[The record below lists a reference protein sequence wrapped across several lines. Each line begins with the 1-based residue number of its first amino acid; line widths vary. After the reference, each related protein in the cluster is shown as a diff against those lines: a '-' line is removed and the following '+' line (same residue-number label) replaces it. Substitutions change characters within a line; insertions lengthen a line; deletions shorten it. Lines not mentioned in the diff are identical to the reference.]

1 MDKNIKK
8 LLALLFIFSYGIFNS
23 AAYYFETPKSFSL
36 SEKNCY
42 YPFSLP
48 SGQSSESVVFWEE
61 ADEKK
66 SQVSLYTRNSRDG
79 YNWTEKKLLAEGI
92 TFYETPHLFYSC
104 TSSKKKQLCA
114 VLKNENEIEIYTSE
128 DSFNTTKVSS
138 IKDTTL
144 TLAAPR
150 LYTLSNGNF
159 ILFVSSSSTANS
171 SAGFIIKYSLSKDGL
186 KWSPLKELNAASS
199 IAGTGNPIV
208 PVLAAGKKSDLLV
221 FMVQYH
227 RENLISL
234 QLYACTSKDGASSW
248 SQPVLITGSS
258 SFENGREDFYNFSN
272 QAPSLAYDGS
282 SFILAWERSA
292 SGYTNSDIYTMLLS
306 ENGTVIPSSSEK
318 LSTTGFCSKPVVFN
332 FDGTA
337 NIIWFTNQNE
347 NKKVFLSQKHGN
359 LWNEA
364 EIISESNSTAAY
376 PVISDAEKN
385 LAFIWE
391 KFHLKTKASSIE
403 ILTWDHS
410 VNPPML
416 KASDFKDGQRSSKK
430 TVSFKIT
437 HAADPSGIKGCSWI
451 VTQNP
456 SEEPPAVINADP
468 SSTDITAELNRDGL
482 WFIKVRECDY
492 AGNWSASS
500 RLTYTLDT
508 VPPGAVSIIP
518 PEETEEGL
526 LPSNTF
532 SIQWDSPR
540 DEDVS
545 GYIWTI
551 KKIDDIPQLLI
562 DNKFHRSRAGTE
574 QKKQMVSELLD
585 KNEELIEEKIILSGK
600 INSSKN
606 SAGISNLRNGL
617 YVFAVTAVDS
627 SGNISEASDQIYF
640 ILNKYNPF
648 TAITELKTST
658 DEFGD
663 TAVEISGTGFTYDGT
678 IKEIYIDE
686 DGRYPYDYTLK
697 LDRKDYKVLS
707 NYKITEIE
715 LSNIKSGTYQVGLFH
730 TDRGL
735 YFSGDKTI
743 FIKENGT
750 IKNKIAHVFKPLWK
764 AAARLNEEGINIVK
778 LLAAGLSVLAAVW
791 FAVCLAGLISSLKE
805 SIKIKEEV
813 HALIEGD
820 IMPEEKKSKAILFSH
835 KGKSLKSKLIL
846 NTTLLIAIMDIL
858 IFITIGVYIIHSQK
872 RILSQ
877 SLSQRVN
884 VMLDS
889 LSRGAKIYLPLARKD
904 DQMSIA
910 DLSDI
915 TNQVNALNEARY
927 ATMTGFMTDENGG
940 SLNTV
945 WATNDENINSKIND
959 TEFENGTSRLTIPE
973 LNEIFS
979 ELLNIN
985 EEITKESRDINNQI
999 RELLT
1004 ESYSLAGK
1012 IDSKSSWRR
1021 SEIQTQ
1027 KNQLL
1032 LKLNSVLDEI
1042 SEKHSGSYPVFD
1054 SENINEENTTY
1065 IFYKPILYR
1074 QDNDNNFVHGTI
1086 LIEVS
1091 TKELLKTIQEQR
1103 NIIFQTG
1110 LLLLV
1115 VAIILAF
1122 ISTYILASRITKPII
1137 ELSSHVAM
1145 IRDTADKTLLSGK
1158 TIKINTKDEIGI
1170 LGDTVNEMTEG
1181 LAEAAVQA
1189 KNLTL
1194 GKDIQTKFIPLQT
1207 NEAGATLSTGKLHA
1221 DGADFFSFYSG
1232 ADDLSGDYF
1241 DYKKLDESHYAII
1254 KCDVSGHGVPAALIM
1269 VEVATLFLNYFQKWD
1284 MKNPRQ
1290 GTNLSP
1296 VVGQINDLLES
1307 RGFKGRFAAFTLCI
1321 MNTITGE
1328 CWFCNAGDNLIQIY
1342 DNAAKMKKT
1351 ISLQETPAAGMFSTD
1366 LIEMKGGYQVTKVT
1380 LNKGDV
1386 LFLYTDGIEEAKRN
1400 FRNEN
1405 GETVNS
1411 LNDSQ
1416 SAEETN
1422 EELSAER
1429 VSQIIEAVYA
1439 KSRYTLIKH
1448 NADKNE
1454 ELHFDFS
1461 TCTGTAED
1469 AIMALVSVEKAFRMY
1484 CKKNSKPTDHVKA
1497 DKNIDAFLREHFN
1510 EYTTYCSAV
1519 QEVENDSTSI
1529 LYKGILED
1537 PQYDDLTLIGI
1548 RKL

>member
-1 MDKNIKK
+1 MGKRIKK
-8 LLALLFIFSYGIFNS
+8 TIFLLLIFSYGILNS
-23 AAYYFETPKSFSL
+23 AAYYFETPRSFSM

-42 YPFSLP
+42 YPQAL
-48 SGQSSESVVFWEE
+48 SSEQNSESAVFWEE

-66 SQVSLYTRNSRDG
+66 SELSLYVRKSKDG
-79 YNWTEKKLLAEGI
+79 YTWTEKKLIADGI
-92 TFYETPHLFYSC
+92 AFYESPHLFYSC

-114 VLKNENEIEIYTSE
+114 ILKNAHEIEIFSSE
-128 DSFNTTKVSS
+128 DSFDTERVSV
-138 IKDTTL
+138 IKDTAAS
-144 TLAAPR
+144 LAAPR

-159 ILFVSSSSTANS
+159 ILFASSSAAANS
-171 SAGFIIKYSLSKDGL
+171 SAGFIIRYSVSKDGI
-186 KWSPLKELNAASS
+186 KWTTLKELTAASS
-199 IAGTGNPIV
+199 IPETGNPIV
-208 PVLAAGKKSDLLV
+208 PVLASSKKSDLLV

-234 QLYACTSKDGASSW
+234 QLYACTSRDGASSW

-258 SFENGREDFYNFSN
+258 SFESEREDFYNFSN
-272 QAPSLAYDGS
+272 QAPSLIYNGS

-292 SGYTNSDIYTMLLS
+292 SGYTNSDIYTMHLS
-306 ENGTVIPSSSEK
+306 ESGTVIPSTSEK
-318 LSTTGFCSKPVVFN
+318 LSNTGFCSKPVVFN
-332 FDGTA
+332 FNGTA
-337 NIIWFTNQNE
+337 NAVWFTNQSE
-347 NKKVFLSQKHGN
+347 SKKIFLSQRYGN
-359 LWNEA
+359 LWSEP

-376 PVISDAEKN
+376 PVISDAGKK

-391 KFHLKTKASSIE
+391 KYYLKSKSHSIE
-403 ILTWDHS
+403 ILTWDNS

-416 KASDFKDGQRSSKK
+416 KAADFDEGKRSRKN

-437 HAADPSGIKGCSWI
+437 HASDSSGIKGCSWI
-451 VTQNP
+451 ITQDS

-468 SSTDITAELNRDGL
+468 SATNITAELNRDGL
-482 WFIKVRECDY
+482 WYIKVRECDY
-492 AGNWSASS
+492 AGNWSSS
-500 RLTYTLDT
+500 SLLTYTLDT
-508 VPPGAVSIIP
+508 LPPGAVRIVP

-532 SIQWDSPR
+532 SIHWDSPG
-540 DEDVS
+540 DEDIA
-545 GYIWTI
+545 GYIWTV
-551 KKIDDIPQLLI
+551 KKIDDVPVLLV
-562 DNKFHRSRAGTE
+562 DNKFHPSKAAAE
-574 QKKQMVSELLD
+574 QKKQMVSSLLD
-585 KNEELIEEKIILSGK
+585 KNETLIEEKINLSGK
-600 INSSKN
+600 INSTKN
-606 SAGISNLRNGL
+606 SADISNLRNGL
-617 YVFAVTAVDS
+617 YVFAVTAVDT
-627 SGNISEASDQIYF
+627 SGNISQDSDQVYF
-640 ILNKYNPF
+640 VLNKYNPF

-663 TAVEISGTGFTYDGT
+663 TKIEISGTGFTYDGT

-686 DGRYPYDYTLK
+686 DGHYPYDYTLK
-697 LDRKDYKVLS
+697 LDRNDYKVLS
-707 NYKITEIE
+707 NYKITGIE
-715 LSNIKSGTYQVGLFH
+715 LSNIKSGIYQIGLFH

-735 YFSGDKTI
+735 YFSNDKTV
-743 FIKENGT
+743 FIEENGT
-750 IKNKIAHVFKPLWK
+750 IKNRIAHVFKPLWK
-764 AAARLNEEGINIVK
+764 AASRLNEEGINIVK
-778 LLAAGLSVLAAVW
+778 LLVAGLLVLAAVW
-791 FAVCLAGLISSLKE
+791 FAVCLTGLITSLKE
-805 SIKIKEEV
+805 SIKIKKEV

-858 IFITIGVYIIHSQK
+858 IFITIGVYIIRSQK

-904 DQMSIA
+904 DQLSIS

-927 ATMTGFMTDENGG
+927 ATITGFMTDENGG
-940 SLNTV
+940 NLNTI
-945 WATNDENINSKIND
+945 WATNDENINSKID
-959 TEFENGTSRLTIPE
+959 GSEFENGTSRLAIPE
-973 LNEIFS
+973 LNEVFS

-985 EEITKESRDINNQI
+985 DEVTKESGDINNQI

-1012 IDSKSSWRR
+1012 IDAKSSWRR
-1021 SEIQTQ
+1021 SEIQAQ

-1032 LKLNSVLDEI
+1032 LKLNTILDRI

-1054 SENINEENTTY
+1054 SEKINEKNTIY
-1065 IFYKPILYR
+1065 VFYRPILYR

-1091 TKELLKTIQEQR
+1091 TEELLKTIQSQIS
-1103 NIIFQTG
+1103 IIFQTG

-1115 VAIILAF
+1115 IALILAF
-1122 ISTYILASRITKPII
+1122 ISTYILASRITRPII
-1137 ELSSHVAM
+1137 KLSSHVAM

-1181 LAEAAVQA
+1181 LAEAAVQS

-1207 NEAGATLSTGKLHA
+1207 NETGATLSTGKLHA
-1221 DGADFFSFYSG
+1221 DGAEFFSFYSG

-1241 DYKKLDESHYAII
+1241 DYKKLDEHHYAII

-1321 MNTITGE
+1321 MNTTTGE
-1328 CWFCNAGDNLIQIY
+1328 CWFCNAGDNLIHIY
-1342 DNAAKMKKT
+1342 DNAAKRKKT
-1351 ISLQETPAAGMFSTD
+1351 VSLQETPAAGMFSTE

-1405 GETVNS
+1405 GEIINS
-1411 LNDSQ
+1411 ESSRQ
-1416 SAEETN
+1416 YSEGTN

-1448 NADKNE
+1448 NTEKNE

-1469 AIMALVSVEKAFRMY
+1469 AIMALVSVEKTFRMY
-1484 CKKNSKPTDHVKA
+1484 RKKNSKPTDHVKT
-1497 DKNIDAFLREHFN
+1497 DKNIDSFLREHFN
-1510 EYTTYCSAV
+1510 EYTSYCSAV
-1519 QEVENDSTSI
+1519 QEIDNDSTCI
-1529 LYKGILED
+1529 LYKGVLED
-1537 PQYDDLTLIGI
+1537 AQYDDLTLIGI